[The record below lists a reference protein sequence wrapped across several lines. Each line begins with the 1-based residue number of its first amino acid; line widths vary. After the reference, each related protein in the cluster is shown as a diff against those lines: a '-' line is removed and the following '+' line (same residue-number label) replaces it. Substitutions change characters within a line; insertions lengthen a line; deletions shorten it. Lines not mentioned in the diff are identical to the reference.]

1 MVLLSSLCNLVF
13 SGGKKCCAGDVSAIT
28 VRIVLNVLIIALE
41 SWTSRALP
49 VMSVSTMTAK
59 QTCDE
64 ARRMP

>member
-1 MVLLSSLCNLVF
+1 MFLQEINVDVRWSNLGF

-59 QTCDE
+59 ATDV
-64 ARRMP
+64 